1 MRQMIW
7 ARQRDDVADCHTLAI
22 SGFGEARSLRPSELA
37 HASVMGALC
46 AAIAIIAVVIPH
58 AGGLGLLG
66 AVPMGLLA
74 YRYQI
79 RVLITATVA
88 AAVIGFLVVGLSGLG
103 AVALCAYVGG
113 LTGVVK
119 RRRHGTPT
127 IIAASFCAG
136 IVVGAAV
143 VIALTI
149 LARLRQLMIHTITA
163 AINGVTAVV
172 ARVLHLPPAAQELKR
187 IVTEASDY
195 WQWLVLGS
203 AVVTIM
209 AASLIGWWALSQV
222 LQRLGGIPDVHKL
235 DAPPSTGPIQPVP
248 VRLNAVSLRYPHTDH
263 DALRAVS
270 LDVRPAEHVAVTGAN
285 GAGKTTLML
294 ILAGREPTSGT
305 VERVGAVGLGQLG
318 GTAVIMQHPESQ
330 VLGTRVADDV
340 VWGLP
345 PGKIADVDRLLS
357 EVGLTGLA
365 ERDTGGLSGGELQRL
380 AVAAALAREPALLIA
395 DEVTSMV
402 DQQGRD
408 ALLAVL
414 SGLTDRNQT
423 ALVHIT
429 HYNNEAAY
437 ADRTIKL
444 SDSLD
449 NTTTMVETAPA
460 PPPTIALA
468 HQSHAPVLELAEVGH
483 EYASGTPWAQTA
495 LRNISFALHEGD
507 GLLIHGGNGS
517 GKSTLAWIM
526 AGLTIPTT
534 GTCLLDERLAS
545 EQVGVVA
552 LQFQAARLQL
562 MRGRVDLE
570 VASAGGFSPDDHAR
584 LTAALAAVGLDAALA
599 KRPIDQLSGGQ
610 MRRVVLAGLLARSP
624 RVLILDEPLAG
635 LDAASRRGLVRLL
648 AHRRRDTGLTVV
660 VISHDFAGLEEL
672 CPRTLHLRNGLLEPA
687 SAAAQ
692 GNNATATPPSQH
704 PTRRPTRPVVLL
716 RPVPRR
722 SPIHE
727 LWAGTK
733 LVVVFGISVLLTV
746 HPGWVAI
753 GLVAALVLAGG
764 WIAHIP
770 RGVLPS
776 PPRWLWMLLGIVCV
790 TATLGGGS
798 PQIQVGTVSLGLGG
812 LLGFLRFAA
821 LSIVLLGMG
830 ALVSWTTHAAEIA
843 PAVATLGRLLRP
855 LRIPI
860 DDWSVALALAL
871 RTFPMLI
878 DEFRVLY
885 AARRLRPK
893 QTPRTRRARLRR
905 LATDII
911 DLIVAV
917 ITVTL
922 RRADEMGDA
931 ITARGGAGQISAL
944 ASKPKRADW
953 VALSIATAV
962 LVADVAAALLLGA

>member
-1 MRQMIW
+1 MVW
-7 ARQRDDVADCHTLAI
+7 ARHRSDADDCHTLLM
-22 SGFGEARSLRPSELA
+22 SGFGQARSLRPSELA
-37 HASVMGALC
+37 QASVMGALC
-46 AAIAIIAVVIPH
+46 AAIAIIAVVLPH
-58 AGGLGLLG
+58 VGGLGLLG
-66 AVPMGLLA
+66 TVPMGLLA
-74 YRYQI
+74 YRYRI

-88 AAVIGFLVVGLSGLG
+88 AGVIGFLVVGLSGFG

-113 LTGVVK
+113 LAGIV
-119 RRRHGTPT
+119 RRRRRGTPT
-127 IIAASFCAG
+127 VIAASLGAG
-136 IVVGAAV
+136 VVVGAAV
-143 VIALTI
+143 VIALTV
-149 LARLRQLMIHTITA
+149 LARLRQLVFHAITA
-163 AINGVTAVV
+163 AVDGVVTIM
-172 ARVLHLPPAAQELKR
+172 ARVPHLQAPAQELKR
-187 IVTEASDY
+187 FFAEALDY
-195 WQWLVLGS
+195 WQWLVLGY
-203 AVVTIM
+203 AVVAIM
-209 AASLIGWWALSQV
+209 GASLIGWWVLSRV
-222 LQRLGGIPDVHKL
+222 LERLRGVPDVHKL
-235 DAPPSTGPIQPVP
+235 DAPVSTGPIQPVP
-248 VRLNAVSLRYPHTDH
+248 VRLDEVRLRYPHTDH

-285 GAGKTTLML
+285 GSGKTTLML
-294 ILAGREPTSGT
+294 ILAGREPTSGA
-305 VERVGAVGLGQLG
+305 VERLGAVGLGQLG
-318 GTAVIMQHPESQ
+318 GTAVVMQHPESQ

-345 PGKIADVDRLLS
+345 PGTTTDVGKLLS
-357 EVGLTGLA
+357 EVGLVGLA

-402 DQQGRD
+402 DQEGRD

-414 SGLTDRNQT
+414 SGLTDRHQT

-429 HYNNEAAY
+429 HYNNEADY

-449 NTTTMVETAPA
+449 NTAMVETAAAPA
-460 PPPTIALA
+460 PTVAVG
-468 HQSHAPVLELAEVGH
+468 HQSHAPVLELAGVGH
-483 EYASGTPWAQTA
+483 EYRRGTPWAQTA
-495 LRNISFALHEGD
+495 LRDVSFVVHEGD

-517 GKSTLAWIM
+517 GKSTLAWVM
-526 AGLTIPTT
+526 AGLTTPTT
-534 GTCLLDERLAS
+534 GVCLLDGRPAS
-545 EQVGVVA
+545 EQVGAVA

-562 MRGRVDLE
+562 MRSRVDLE

-584 LTAALAAVGLDAALA
+584 VTAALAVVGLDAALA
-599 KRPIDQLSGGQ
+599 KRRIDQLSGGQ

-635 LDAASRRGLVRLL
+635 LDAASQRGLVRLL
-648 AHRRRDTGLTVV
+648 ADRRRDTGLTVV

-672 CPRTLHLRNGLLEPA
+672 CPRTLHLRDGLLEPA
-687 SAAAQ
+687 PDADREDDV
-692 GNNATATPPSQH
+692 TATSPAKDRA
-704 PTRRPTRPVVLL
+704 RRQPRPVVLL
-716 RPVPRR
+716 RPVPGR

-733 LVVVFGISVLLTV
+733 LVVVFGISVLLAV
-746 HPGWVAI
+746 YPGWVAI
-753 GLVAALVLAGG
+753 GLLAALMLTGVWL
-764 WIAHIP
+764 AHIP

-776 PPRWLWMLLGIVCV
+776 PPRWLWILLAIVGI
-790 TATLGGGS
+790 TATLAGGS

-812 LLGFLRFAA
+812 LLEFLRFTA

-830 ALVSWTTHAAEIA
+830 ALVSWTTNVAEIA
-843 PAVATLGRLLRP
+843 PAVATLGRRLRP
-855 LRIPI
+855 LRIPV

-893 QTPRTRRARLRR
+893 QIPQTRRARLRR
-905 LATDII
+905 LAADVI

-931 ITARGGAGQISAL
+931 ITARGGTGQISA
-944 ASKPKRADW
+944 APSRPKRADW
-953 VALSIATAV
+953 LALSIASAV
-962 LVADVAAALLLGA
+962 CAAALTAGLVLGA